1 MRIPQRS
8 CLGLVRGGD
17 ELFYSS
23 CEETQT
29 LLQLERRK
37 KNLHITDR
45 ENRHKYVYIGSNEV
59 LKHLITNHQGLMISA
74 GVDVKECVPLVP
86 ETSFD
91 GIRNC
96 FETLDG
102 FWNDKSVMHF
112 RFLML

>member
-1 MRIPQRS
+1 
-8 CLGLVRGGD
+8 
-17 ELFYSS
+17 
-23 CEETQT
+23 
-29 LLQLERRK
+29 
-37 KNLHITDR
+37 
-45 ENRHKYVYIGSNEV
+45 
-59 LKHLITNHQGLMISA
+59 MISA

-86 ETSFD
+86 ETSFV